1 MAAGVKSLSKTFVW
15 ILMGLLMAGLAGFGA
30 VNLTGTVRTV
40 AQVGEQ
46 TVSVDAYARELQRE
60 IRAIE
65 AQTGQPLQM
74 SQVRDLGID
83 QAVLARLVAIAALDN
98 EVAGLGISIGDE
110 NLSREIVQIPAFQGV
125 DGKFDPEGY
134 RYALDNAGLSE
145 AEFEADLRRES
156 ARTLVQGAIMEGLVM
171 PDTYADTLAQFVGA
185 RRSFTMATVDTSAL
199 DAPVATPD
207 AAEVEAYYAENQDQF
222 MLPRSKRLTYALLT
236 PEMLLDRVELDEGAV
251 RRLFEERESNYQQ
264 PERRLVE
271 RLVFADQASAESAMA
286 QVEVGGA
293 TFEQLVEGR
302 GLSLTD
308 VDMGDLTAQD
318 LGAAAEA
325 VFAAEVGDVVGP
337 LPSDLGPALF
347 RVNGTLDARITAFES
362 VEAELRD
369 ELAGER
375 ARRLIEAQAES
386 LNDML
391 AGGATLEEL
400 AKDTDMEL
408 GQIDWTEDSS
418 DGVAAYAGFREAATE
433 VAEGDF
439 PEIGFLEDG
448 AVFALRLDEELEPR
462 PEPLDSARERV
473 VAAWTADATRRALQ
487 DKAASV
493 VTSLATDGDFTAT
506 GLSHRVENGLTRTA
520 FIDGTPFDF
529 MEQVFAMRPGDLK
542 VIAGDDAAFIVR
554 LEEELPPA
562 DTDELT
568 QMKRAL
574 NAQMSQALAQ
584 NLFDI
589 YVRDAQTRAQPTL
602 DQRALNAVQASFQ

>member
-1 MAAGVKSLSKTFVW
+1 MSAGVKSLSKTFVW
-15 ILMGLLMAGLAGFGA
+15 ILMGLLIAGLAGFGA
-30 VNLTGTVRTV
+30 VNLSGTVRTV

-60 IRAIE
+60 IRGIE

-185 RRSFTMATVDTSAL
+185 RRSFTMATVDTGAL
-199 DAPVATPD
+199 DSPVAAPD
-207 AAEVEAYYAENQDQF
+207 AAQIEAFYADNQDQF

-251 RRLFEERESNYQQ
+251 RRLYEERESSYQQ

-293 TFEQLVEGR
+293 TFELLVEGR

-347 RVNGTLDARITAFES
+347 RVNGTLDARITTFES

-400 AKDTDMEL
+400 AQDTDMEL

-418 DGVAAYAGFREAATE
+418 DGVAA
-433 VAEGDF
+433 
-439 PEIGFLEDG
+439 
-448 AVFALRLDEELEPR
+448 
-462 PEPLDSARERV
+462 
-473 VAAWTADATRRALQ
+473 
-487 DKAASV
+487 
-493 VTSLATDGDFTAT
+493 
-506 GLSHRVENGLTRTA
+506 
-520 FIDGTPFDF
+520 
-529 MEQVFAMRPGDLK
+529 
-542 VIAGDDAAFIVR
+542 
-554 LEEELPPA
+554 
-562 DTDELT
+562 
-568 QMKRAL
+568 
-574 NAQMSQALAQ
+574 
-584 NLFDI
+584 
-589 YVRDAQTRAQPTL
+589 
-602 DQRALNAVQASFQ
+602 